1 MVQRCANTANKRWI
15 DTTIL
20 VSCGIFELQATLA
33 GASSQISSFIMTEN
47 EPIPENQN
55 RSPEVVND
63 ETIEK
68 EESKSPKQT
77 ETPNAQTENMEV
89 HHHPDLHHKQ
99 KKWKEYLLE
108 FVMIFLAVTM
118 GFFAEQIRERH
129 VEKERLHNY
138 FESMTLDIESNITV
152 LDSAINENSKMTL
165 KYDSIVKQFIS
176 KGDTINRKDFAK
188 HMGAVWYRGFTNH
201 NETFEQMK
209 YSGSL
214 RYIDDFKLL
223 TAIMQYV
230 RATNFAQY
238 RTEHFE
244 EKYYT
249 ELFLPTFYKSYDLPC
264 KFFLDTAYTNDHTFI
279 NTLDNHIDILTG
291 KDAEVFKQDVGG
303 ALLLRLERMRV
314 SVTAYKIAKKQCI
327 SLKELIK
334 QHQDD

>member
-1 MVQRCANTANKRWI
+1 MNE
-15 DTTIL
+15 DETIH
-20 VSCGIFELQATLA
+20 GN
-33 GASSQISSFIMTEN
+33 EN
-47 EPIPENQN
+47 I
-55 RSPEVVND
+55 SPEVVND
-63 ETIEK
+63 EAVPNK
-68 EESKSPKQT
+68 ENELPNQP
-77 ETPNAQTENMEV
+77 ETPNSQIKDMEV

-138 FESMTLDIESNITV
+138 FGSMVLDIESNITA
-152 LDSAINENSKMTL
+152 LDSVINENSKMTL
-165 KYDSIVKQFIS
+165 KYDLIVKQFII
-176 KGDTINRKDFAK
+176 KGDTINRKDFAQ
-188 HMGAVWYRGFTNH
+188 HMGAVWYRGFTNR

-209 YSGSL
+209 SSGSL

-244 EKYYT
+244 QKYYT
-249 ELFLPTFYKSYDLPC
+249 ELFLPTLYKNYDLPC
-264 KFFLDTAYTNDHTFI
+264 KFFLDTAFTNDHTFI
-279 NTLDNHIDILTG
+279 NTLNNHVDILTG
-291 KDAEVFKQDVGG
+291 KDAEIFKQDVGG
-303 ALLLRLERMRV
+303 ALMLRLERMRV
-314 SVTAYKIAKKQCI
+314 SITAYKIAKEHCI

-334 QHQDD
+334 QYLDE

>member
-1 MVQRCANTANKRWI
+1 MTEEEAINKNENI
-15 DTTIL
+15 SPEL
-20 VSCGIFELQATLA
+20 VSDETPLNQENELPNQTENPT
-33 GASSQISSFIMTEN
+33 SQI
-47 EPIPENQN
+47 
-55 RSPEVVND
+55 
-63 ETIEK
+63 
-68 EESKSPKQT
+68 
-77 ETPNAQTENMEV
+77 ENMEV

-108 FVMIFLAVTM
+108 FAMIFLAVTM

-138 FESMTLDIESNITV
+138 FGSMVLDIESNIV
-152 LDSAINENSKMTL
+152 ALDSAINENSKMTL
-165 KYDSIVKQFIS
+165 KYDLIVKKINTQ
-176 KGDTINRKDFAK
+176 GDTINRKDFAQN
-188 HMGAVWYRGFTNH
+188 MGALWYRGFTNR

-209 YSGSL
+209 SSGSL

-244 EKYYT
+244 QKYYT
-249 ELFLPTFYKSYDLPC
+249 ELFLPTLYKNYDLTC

-279 NTLDNHIDILTG
+279 NTLNNHSDILNG
-291 KDAEVFKQDVGG
+291 KDAEIFKQDVGG
-303 ALLLRLERMRV
+303 ALMLRLERMRV
-314 SVTAYKIAKKQCI
+314 SVTAYKIAKEHCN

-334 QHQDD
+334 HYQDE